1 MNNSNKKTQGQQ
13 GQQAASNEAT
23 DLLNAL
29 AGKTADEQ
37 VALVAGALEATRE
50 SLGDDINKLNRSQ
63 EEMARK
69 LDALA
74 GNAAKAHVSGEAQ
87 VEKKG
92 IGANALDVLK
102 SRPVVVTAA
111 AVATV
116 AVAGAGVYAYKKYQD
131 GKVVGTEMGG
141 EEVLLLE
148 QPSAVEVSK
157 DAAVAAALGDR

>member
-1 MNNSNKKTQGQQ
+1 MNNANKKAQ
-13 GQQAASNEAT
+13 GQQAAANEAT

-50 SLGDDINKLNRSQ
+50 SLGEDINKLNRSQ

-74 GNAAKAHVSGEAQ
+74 GDAAKAHVSGEAQ
-87 VEKKG
+87 VEKKSFG
-92 IGANALDVLK
+92 SSAAEVLK

-116 AVAGAGVYAYKKYQD
+116 AVAGAGVYAYKKYQN
-131 GKVVGTEMGG
+131 GKAVGADMGG